1 MQCRQN
7 SHDIICDTIFFLPFS
22 REQHRIQERR
32 VGRDINTQILTV
44 YTVHTYMDAYTR
56 SLLNRKSLTNSY
68 YHVWNHYMLLIAIYW
83 TLKKYVV
90 AINFEM
96 NIQDDRLMSDD
107 AFVNEI
113 RKNIVNSIRTSIEQ
127 RGRLEI
133 QNPKIEIWTERT
145 SFGL

>member
-1 MQCRQN
+1 
-7 SHDIICDTIFFLPFS
+7 
-22 REQHRIQERR
+22 
-32 VGRDINTQILTV
+32 
-44 YTVHTYMDAYTR
+44 
-56 SLLNRKSLTNSY
+56 
-68 YHVWNHYMLLIAIYW
+68 
-83 TLKKYVV
+83 
-90 AINFEM
+90 M

-145 SFGL
+145 PFGL